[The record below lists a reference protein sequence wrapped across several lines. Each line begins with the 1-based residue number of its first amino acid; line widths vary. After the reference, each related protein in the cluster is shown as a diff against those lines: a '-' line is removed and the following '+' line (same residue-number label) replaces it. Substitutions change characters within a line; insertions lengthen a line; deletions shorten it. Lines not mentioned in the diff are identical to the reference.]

1 MRSPEKQLTTALLL
15 LVQFESQINEYE
27 AMNRAARRTPRG
39 RDLSARIDGLRQGH
53 ATWTNRV
60 EQLRAQIA
68 MEGGES

>member
-15 LVQFESQINEYE
+15 LAQFENQISEYE

-39 RDLSARIDGLRQGH
+39 RELSSRIDGLRQGH

-60 EQLRAQIA
+60 AQLRAEIGTA
-68 MEGGES
+68 GEGA